1 MAENND
7 IDALV
12 DRYGEETM
20 AKAFYVQE
28 QIYTEGL
35 SSVNFTDAAENEMEQ
50 RSRILIWKAI
60 NDQFPKDI

>member
-20 AKAFYVQE
+20 AKAFWLQNK
-28 QIYTEGL
+28 IYKEGL
-35 SSVNFTDAAENEMEQ
+35 SSVDFTDAAENEMEQ
-50 RSRILIWKAI
+50 LVC
-60 NDQFPKDI
+60 P